1 MNANK
6 LTRKVTAKM
15 LRIVAHDATYPSRCL
30 LTYNDSYN
38 VDRYGITQSE
48 AAVIRRALV
57 DICGSIGV
65 GRSYSSVTVREINQ
79 RLEQLHGFSTK

>member
-15 LRIVAHDATYPSRCL
+15 LRTVVHDATYPSRCF

-38 VDRYGITQSE
+38 VERYGITLGE
-48 AAVIRRALV
+48 AAVIRRALM
-57 DICGSIGV
+57 DICGAIGI

-79 RLEQLHGFSTK
+79 RIEQLHGFSTN

>member
-15 LRIVAHDATYPSRCL
+15 LRTVVHDATYPSRCF

-57 DICGSIGV
+57 DICGGIGI
-65 GRSYSSVTVREINQ
+65 GRSYWSVTVREINERIQ
-79 RLEQLHGFSTK
+79 ELHGFSTN